1 MHVYHSIML
10 VQGGCK
16 SCIFDAIG
24 IDMNS
29 RSSADADNF
38 LSATTPGVGQ
48 YSIEAELDKHGGKN
62 FGPPNGK
69 KMTI

>member
-1 MHVYHSIML
+1 
-10 VQGGCK
+10 
-16 SCIFDAIG
+16 
-24 IDMNS
+24 MNS
-29 RSSADADNF
+29 RSSADADKF

-48 YSIEAELDKHGGKN
+48 YSIEAELDKHRGKN